1 MITSSQTVR
10 THTQHSFSWHVCP
23 FTLNFGFV
31 TEGGGLQV
39 TENCAKRSPQLLS
52 VRSWDAVQPRHD
64 AEMRSSVQSLRFQK
78 MTGKF
83 SGAPPPSAA
92 PSSPSSSLGGAR
104 TRSQPVKRLATPH
117 FTVAP
122 QFVPSGP
129 RRASPERV
137 FNRFTESH
145 SIVNRM
151 INQLWLTDPIIVE
164 NR

>member
-52 VRSWDAVQPRHD
+52 VRSLDAVQPRHD

-92 PSSPSSSLGGAR
+92 PSSPSSSLGEAHAR
-104 TRSQPVKRLATPH
+104 VRSQSNGWRRRISRSRLSLFRPDH
-117 FTVAP
+117 VELP
-122 QFVPSGP
+122 PSEFLID
-129 RRASPERV
+129 SP
-137 FNRFTESH
+137 NHT
-145 SIVNRM
+145 
-151 INQLWLTDPIIVE
+151 QL
-164 NR
+164 